1 MSEQQRDPR
10 RITREF
16 MQALSINK
24 EDTGQPLGLVDR
36 LILPGLLGFGIAAA
50 AIQVLQSDWLEF
62 FLLSASVILLLIVA
76 ISPRLQRRVL
86 GRPFSRRH
94 ALYVLIYWM
103 SSIAWLGILRYT
115 IGLPTTGKD
124 SPLFYILSLALIMI
138 ALIMIRAVLTLTRW
152 FYPVFSTH
160 IPIWEQVLLLVN
172 EALAAAMCAFF
183 FGNLLARLLQPDVFT
198 LWNDPLY
205 TIAVGV
211 SAIIYYTLI
220 QFMWIRRYND
230 RLSTTTLWLRL
241 ARVLA
246 PLALL
251 VIVLL
256 IVRRI
261 VERSDLRSAT
271 LLTSAATNLAILAIA
286 PIILLLAVVLSY
298 LIYTSGLGIRQ
309 RFLPDLLMDK
319 LPPRLAQFFRSI
331 SDMDLMLIVC
341 VLALALPAYVLFGGS
356 TVLATLGQGIMQQ
369 GSAFIETSEQ
379 ALALIVAFPFYLII
393 LALLA
398 MYAYVIAQSGLSAH
412 DRDEL
417 VARLPIGFLI
427 IMIITLYLF
436 AVPFT
441 QALIDGR
448 LPRLPQDLGR
458 ILLFSILIPLVLLYA
473 HYFVLVRLPYSRGQ
487 RSWRDAHSVALAN
500 QLEAIDGKIN
510 SLNQE
515 ISLLD
520 QSWHDHLNRESASRF
535 ETLYHYVQL
544 NGMRDDMNMQ
554 RLQVVAERQ
563 QLTELS
569 DAPISVAVARL
580 PLRVVSLGI
589 PLLLMIQIY
598 QWAVLNNGLR
608 EIINNPNLNVVD
620 FFREILKQLQF

>member
-1 MSEQQRDPR
+1 MSDQQRDPR

-16 MQALSINK
+16 MQALSLNQEAGNQI
-24 EDTGQPLGLVDR
+24 PGLLDR
-36 LILPGLLGFGIAAA
+36 LILPGLLGFGIATTAV
-50 AIQVLQSDWLEF
+50 QVLQGDWLEF
-62 FLLSASVILLLIVA
+62 ALLAISVVLLLLIT
-76 ISPRLQRRVL
+76 ISRRLQHRLL

-94 ALYVLIYWM
+94 ALYVLIFWM
-103 SSIAWLGILRYT
+103 SGIAWLNVLRY
-115 IGLPTTGKD
+115 ILHLPTTGKD
-124 SPLFYILSLALIMI
+124 SPLFYVLAIGLF
-138 ALIMIRAVLTLTRW
+138 ALAVIMIRAVLMLTRW

-160 IPIWEQVLLLVN
+160 IPIWEQVLLLAN
-172 EALAAAMCAFF
+172 EALAAAICAFF
-183 FGNLLARLLQPDVFT
+183 FGNLLARLLQPGVFT
-198 LWNDPLY
+198 LWTDPLY
-205 TIAVGV
+205 TAAVGA
-211 SAIIYYTLI
+211 SAIIYYVVI

-241 ARVLA
+241 ARMLA

-256 IVRRI
+256 IIRRI

-286 PIILLLAVVLSY
+286 PIILLLVVVLSY
-298 LIYTSGLGIRQ
+298 LIYSSGKGIRQ
-309 RFLPDLLMDK
+309 RFLPDLLLDK
-319 LPPRLAQFFRSI
+319 LPTRLARFFRSI
-331 SDMDLMLIVC
+331 SDMDFMLLVC

-356 TVLATLGQGIMQQ
+356 AVLTTVGQDIMQQ
-369 GSAFIETSEQ
+369 GSAFIETGEQ

-393 LALLA
+393 LGLL
-398 MYAYVIAQSGLSAH
+398 MLYAYVILQPTLAAH

-417 VARLPIGFLI
+417 IARLPVGFLI
-427 IMIITLYLF
+427 ILIITLYLF

-441 QALIDGR
+441 QALIEGR

-473 HYFVLVRLPYSRGQ
+473 HYFVLVRMPYSRGQ
-487 RSWRDAHSVALAN
+487 RSWRDTHSTALAI
-500 QLEAIDGKIN
+500 QLDTIDHKIN
-510 SLNQE
+510 GLNQDIE
-515 ISLLD
+515 RLD
-520 QSWHDHLNRESASRF
+520 QSWQENANYEAASRF
-535 ETLYHYVQL
+535 ETLYQYVQL
-544 NGMRDDMNMQ
+544 NGLRDDMNMQ
-554 RLQVVAERQ
+554 RLKVVAERQ

-589 PLLLMIQIY
+589 PLLLLIQIY

-620 FFREILKQLQF
+620 FFREILSQLQF